1 MKYFLWI
8 NSIVILILTGYH
20 IYNFNNEKKYVKE
33 ILEYIKDDI
42 LRKRLTHDLNWYIQR
57 IYYYKYVYYLLSITI
72 MEINSI
78 IPVLNT
84 SLTEEKRVTISLIS
98 VMATIF
104 AGIISFTKC
113 SESWIKHRN
122 TYENM
127 KYEVENYINKVDI
140 YNNENKAKDN
150 FYKRYDELKYKS
162 LNQWSI
168 LRKEENRNNDK
179 KIKDIK

>member
-1 MKYFLWI
+1 
-8 NSIVILILTGYH
+8 
-20 IYNFNNEKKYVKE
+20 
-33 ILEYIKDDI
+33 
-42 LRKRLTHDLNWYIQR
+42 
-57 IYYYKYVYYLLSITI
+57 
-72 MEINSI
+72 MEINCI

-98 VMATIF
+98 VIATIF

-113 SESWIKHRN
+113 SESWIRHRN

-140 YNNENKAKDN
+140 YNNENKAKGN
-150 FYKRYDELKYKS
+150 FYKRYDELKYKN

-179 KIKDIK
+179 KIKDSK